1 MKASAGTSSDTSCD
15 VSLGRRSAG
24 TTFFRCITGQP
35 KLQVTAGHAYLRA
48 IEKDIAPKWAP
59 DILILSLILPCFKR
73 HSANY
78 LANMLGWLSGSGRG
92 EYTGFT
98 EDSKVQDAPETPA
111 PVFAFRAFKSAFV
124 GTPGPDATD
133 DELTVP
139 IKTLKP
145 AIHRKSIDIHVP
157 PKQEK
162 PSPIDMQPSLPQPDE
177 LTQPMASPTKSI
189 LLTPGTAST
198 RRKTVSFGEG
208 VVDNERKR
216 SPFESTAYNGNI
228 SGQWTCKQHV
238 GNGRNRSKLTQSLI
252 EARGQK
258 LSNEKKLNEN
268 DELFDIVIRKD
279 PTRVKEVFQS
289 GKTEHDE
296 EDEDE
301 DDSTTN
307 LNEPRSQ
314 SGIYWKSEFDSYR
327 ARTDREIKKLIEYR
341 SVAKS
346 YAKKKEL
353 EMRRL
358 SDKLKREEAKASN
371 EAMFK
376 ELSKQTALAVQYKRK
391 TDSLRRALKQHGVL
405 DSDGESPGKNSGSD
419 DVCLKLLETEKALE
433 LANAKLKDAKN
444 NKPDTKKLQDL
455 VESSERKA
463 SELQKEN
470 KALKQSL
477 ARFKEEMA
485 NYEDRRQ
492 AKEERLKQKEQKL
505 QGRVQEYKNRLHEE
519 RQQHQEAERLLKQ
532 SFTDEKRYM
541 QGIIDSL
548 RQDISTVEQNSHNH
562 TKRKSETRV
571 SPNHIEMR
579 QRDDLQDMHDRKFS
593 PRKGTAMGTR
603 ITQGH
608 RDTIESPKK
617 GNTQNERILNCDI
630 PRNNGDGQ
638 IDMGELQSRLSGR
651 DGTRAENT
659 RPIRKGSLI
668 DYSEEDEPL
677 NDLEDSLARPRS
689 RDTAPFLD
697 RNSPSVPP
705 SSPPAHQS
713 IENHPEFSIST
724 PRTKLH
730 IQPRITISP
739 RPSMVHMSPKPKA
752 LSKQSS
758 QYHHHLRRKASAA
771 RVFPRASS
779 KVGVPVSSGPNRRI
793 PPLDK
798 SIPPGSDSANSP
810 AGMKRDALPA
820 DRVAAAMRR
829 LKLKE
834 KRWNADGKENVWSG

>member
-1 MKASAGTSSDTSCD
+1 M
-15 VSLGRRSAG
+15 VQ
-24 TTFFRCITGQP
+24 I
-35 KLQVTAGHAYLRA
+35 TAGHAYLRA
-48 IEKDIAPKWAP
+48 IEKNIAPKWAP
-59 DILILSLILPCFKR
+59 DILILSLISPCFKR

-98 EDSKVQDAPETPA
+98 EDSKVQDPPETPA

-124 GTPGPDATD
+124 GTPGPDATN

-145 AIHRKSIDIHVP
+145 TIHHKSVDINVP

-162 PSPIDMQPSLPQPDE
+162 PSPIDMQPSLPKPDE

-258 LSNEKKLNEN
+258 ISNEKKLNEN
-268 DELFDIVIRKD
+268 DELFDIVIQKH
-279 PTRVKEVFQS
+279 PTRVKEIFQS
-289 GKTEHDE
+289 GKTEQDE

-358 SDKLKREEAKASN
+358 SDKLKREEAKVAEMELHVSKLAAGMADRTSNKASN

-391 TDSLRRALKQHGVL
+391 TDSLRKALKQHGVL

-433 LANAKLKDAKN
+433 LANAKLNDAEN

-477 ARFKEEMA
+477 SRFKEEMA

-505 QGRVQEYKNRLHEE
+505 QDRIQEYKNRLHEE
-519 RQQHQEAERLLKQ
+519 RQQHQDAERFLKQ

-541 QGIIDSL
+541 QDIIDSL
-548 RQDISTVEQNSHNH
+548 RHDISTVGQNSHNH

-571 SPNHIEMR
+571 FPNHIEMR
-579 QRDDLQDMHDRKFS
+579 QGDGLQDMHDRKFS
-593 PRKGTAMGTR
+593 PRKGTATGTR

-608 RDTIESPKK
+608 RDTIESPKR
-617 GNTQNERILNCDI
+617 GNIQNERILNCDI

-638 IDMGELQSRLSGR
+638 IDMELQSRPFGR
-651 DGTRAENT
+651 DATRAENT

-677 NDLEDSLARPRS
+677 YDLEDSLARPRS

-697 RNSPSVPP
+697 RNGPSIPP

-730 IQPRITISP
+730 IQPRTTISP
-739 RPSMVHMSPKPKA
+739 RPSMVHMSPKPNA
-752 LSKQSS
+752 LSKKSS

-771 RVFPRASS
+771 RISLRASS
-779 KVGVPVSSGPNRRI
+779 KVGAPASSGLNRRI

-798 SIPPGSDSANSP
+798 SIPPGSDPAKSP